1 MGGERGEDVVGYL
14 FWCECQWEEVVDSW
28 VSHIVVTI
36 VSKSSEEKGSGII
49 WSAISTS
56 SSQVSFLWCF
66 FFNFFVYLS
75 CWLDLLDGWI
85 DCCLFLFRWVFIWS
99 MMEQVLAV
107 FELWSEERLRQWL
120 SDLWLWSI
128 IYFYLKK
135 KLSVCEQSM
144 ILKCIIGCIYYSYFI
159 FIINIL
165 LQITL
170 HLKLFLT
177 DFFD

>member
-1 MGGERGEDVVGYL
+1 MLSVISFGVN
-14 FWCECQWEEVVDSW
+14 
-28 VSHIVVTI
+28 VSGRKLLIA
-36 VSKSSEEKGSGII
+36 E
-49 WSAISTS
+49 SATS
-56 SSQVSFLWCF
+56 SLLSFPNHRRKKDLGSFDQRSQPLHLRFHSFDVF